1 MIEPFLLS
9 VRHDLPA
16 LRAFL
21 RQLGGSLQQYF
32 ARENIFSALE
42 GQTSGDQ
49 SCEFRCIESDSDLDP
64 AGLEKTR

>member
-1 MIEPFLLS
+1 MVEPFLLS

-16 LRAFL
+16 LGAFL

-42 GQTSGDQ
+42 GQVAN
-49 SCEFRCIESDSDLDP
+49 SD
-64 AGLEKTR
+64 A